1 MGDAL
6 TSHSPQLVWALPTT
20 GKTTNLPTAI
30 AETGLPTTILTQRG
44 RVEKYDEIKERC
56 MAAGLQ
62 PKILPNFFER
72 CPCASGAFGEDLA
85 DLYEALY
92 TGGVSPREIH
102 AFADY
107 HGIPTPCQDN
117 GRCPYSAAW
126 DFDLAEYDVLIGHP
140 THAYVPSVVHG
151 RAIVYD
157 EFIGAAYTTQLGNTD
172 RRPDTFDGDLQDA
185 VTVAL
190 NRRDG
195 LPFDSY
201 SDLLANR
208 DAPPAAGGCARV
220 VRDEHQ
226 PSRRRGDRRRIRGPR
241 SRPHGRAPSSICHPC
256 RRAARPAQTRSISL
270 HAPTDVRVTRAPG

>member
-151 RAIVYD
+151 RAIVCD

-172 RRPDTFDGDLQDA
+172 RRSDTFDGDLQDT

-195 LPFDSY
+195 LSFDSY

-208 DAPPAAGGCARV
+208 DAPQRRADALAWFETNTNLPDGEGTDDVFEAHDRGHTAGLQAVYVILAG
-220 VRDEHQ
+220 EPHG
-226 PSRRRGDRRRIRGPR
+226 PRRRARSPCMPR
-241 SRPHGRAPSSICHPC
+241 LMCG
-256 RRAARPAQTRSISL
+256 
-270 HAPTDVRVTRAPG
+270 